1 MKNIAVVTLTVL
13 TGLMFAE
20 NEMMKQVVETQAQ
33 RYETRLEIQAMEYQD
48 ELVDVRQELAK
59 TRLALRGKQFEF
71 DMATNRVEQLNL
83 EIGVVE

>member
-1 MKNIAVVTLTVL
+1 MKNIAMVTLTVL
-13 TGLMFAE
+13 TGLMFSE

-59 TRLALRGKQFEF
+59 TRLELRGKQFEF

>member
-1 MKNIAVVTLTVL
+1 MKNIAMVTLTVL

-20 NEMMKQVVETQAQ
+20 NEMMKQRVETQAQ
-33 RYETRLEIQAMEYQD
+33 RYETRIEIQAMEYQD

-59 TRLALRGKQFEF
+59 TRLELRGKQFEF
-71 DMATNRVEQLNL
+71 DMATNRIEQLNL